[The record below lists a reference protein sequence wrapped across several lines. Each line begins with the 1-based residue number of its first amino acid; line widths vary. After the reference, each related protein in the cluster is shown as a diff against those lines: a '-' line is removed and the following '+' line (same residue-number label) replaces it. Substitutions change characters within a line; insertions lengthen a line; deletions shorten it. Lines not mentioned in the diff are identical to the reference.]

1 MEAFRGRQKACVI
14 GAGPS
19 GLYVSKLLAD
29 SGAKVTVFEKSFDI
43 LGNYKYA
50 KENVQSSVGKI
61 LYDPRIKFNLCSN
74 ESNIGDIFDFYVCA
88 TGGISK
94 ELDIKGKEHTI
105 QAMDLI
111 KNHFSN
117 KITTDRE
124 NSAPKNVD
132 SSSINRRNV
141 MNLGEK
147 VCIIGMGNVAMD
159 LIDYIFEE
167 SSATKELTV
176 FSRSE
181 LKDAAFDNH
190 KLRGIVE
197 SDNWN
202 IRMND
207 LKLDQNEPSIVKDDR
222 KTVRRYKMLQN
233 SASFNHSNT
242 LKGIIESVFNI
253 LPYGSACN
261 AVFNKVKGM
270 VKNLT
275 NKKPKLNLIFNS
287 RTCQIDKCKN
297 GLRLATT
304 VNNTPKEEYFDSIIS
319 SIGFISSIPKIK
331 TDKPIFYAGWCSGIP
346 RGNIEDA
353 KVEAEMLVDQISEQK
368 IRKMA

>member
-1 MEAFRGRQKACVI
+1 MEAFRDRLKACVI

-61 LYDPRIKFNLCSN
+61 LYDPRIKFNLCSS
-74 ESNIGDIFDFYVCA
+74 ESNIDDTFDFYVCA
-88 TGGISK
+88 TGGIPK
-94 ELDIKGKEHTI
+94 ELGIKGKEHTI

-111 KNHFSN
+111 KKHFSN
-117 KITTDRE
+117 KITANRE
-124 NSAPKNVD
+124 ALIPKNID
-132 SSSINRRNV
+132 SNTINRKNI

-167 SSATKELTV
+167 SSTTKELTV

-190 KLRGIVE
+190 KIRGIVE

-202 IRMND
+202 IKMND
-207 LKLDQNEPSIVKDDR
+207 MKFDQNNTSIVKDDR
-222 KTVRRYKMLQN
+222 KTIRRYKVLQN
-233 SASFNHSNT
+233 ITCFNNANT
-242 LKGIIESVFNI
+242 LKGIIEFVSKP
-253 LPYGSACN
+253 LPYGSA
-261 AVFNKVKGM
+261 FNKIKEM
-270 VKNLT
+270 VKILT
-275 NKKPKLNLIFNS
+275 NKKPKLNLIFN
-287 RTCQIDKCKN
+287 CKICHIDKYKN
-297 GLRLATT
+297 GLKLVTT
-304 VNNTPKEEYFDSIIS
+304 VNDTPKEEYFDSIIS

-331 TDKPIFYAGWCSGIP
+331 TDKPIFYVGWCSEVS

-353 KVEAEMLVDQISEQK
+353 RVEAEMLVEQISQQK
-368 IRKMA
+368 N